1 MRPLQMSR
9 ELHSG
14 SFAEVAIKRCEL
26 SQELLQTK
34 GFACL
39 WRAGHKLR
47 LATWGFSRAQT
58 WQTAFLPQPLGR
70 RGVYVIYACS
80 MWHEPGYWYDD
91 NTHWCPEISLSMSM
105 PTGEGFYFLT
115 CLWLKIDWIELWW
128 LWTIARY
135 DFHGNIKDNIV
146 SVKNDFFIRCLRR
159 QSNHGSD
166 PRYPQKKAAK

>member
-70 RGVYVIYACS
+70 RGVYVIYACT

-105 PTGEGFYFLT
+105 PTGEGFYFPHL
-115 CLWLKIDWIELWW
+115 LVIENWLN
-128 LWTIARY
+128 WTLMTLNY
-135 DFHGNIKDNIV
+135 GP
-146 SVKNDFFIRCLRR
+146 LRFSWKHQR
-159 QSNHGSD
+159 QHCIC
-166 PRYPQKKAAK
+166 